1 MMYERMTAAGPA
13 RGAQSLTG
21 GVKYGQ
27 PVKEW
32 EAGNHVGEPKAVIPP
47 LSGRYRYHLLQEHG
61 RCGRQRLAEI
71 C

>member
-32 EAGNHVGEPKAVIPP
+32 EVGYHVGEPKAMIRP
-47 LSGRYRYHLLQEHG
+47 LYRPISE
-61 RCGRQRLAEI
+61 
-71 C
+71 